1 MLALIVK
8 DFKLLFANKN
18 SLKKN
23 IVSAFMSVLA
33 WAIVIAIEIFVFT
46 MLLRKLQG
54 YDQATLPFLTLF
66 LFIISIVMIFLNIFR
81 ANRLFF
87 DRQDTE
93 QLIRRP
99 VSSFQIV
106 SSKLVFLFITHYL
119 TTALLVYPLIIA
131 YGRIIGRTVMYYY
144 QGLFYPVLSFF
155 FEAGIALILVYPFRA
170 IVEYLKKH
178 IVLQFGL
185 ALVVMA
191 GACFVYSNALDIFME
206 LVVNNEVASLFTKD
220 SIAKLIALRRYL
232 IPVTFMTDIFFV
244 MKVSS
249 RLFPCICISIGL
261 FILGTTIVVYA
272 FAYFRSA
279 KVFSG
284 KKKARKVKIRK
295 VKFALLKKEMILLF
309 KDSGNIFSFTGLLM
323 IQPLLVYSIVH
334 SLNLVFSSGAFSY
347 YMILLPELLPLIDVL
362 LVMLFTLIINQGAN
376 EYIQAEKQNVR
387 VMKTIPVSA
396 SMQLMV
402 KMLVPFGL
410 SFASLLFTVLVLLV
424 TGTISFTTFLFS
436 FLLTSVLLFVFD
448 VISLK
453 EELAI
458 RNSKPRSTLL
468 STIYSYLLPLAY
480 FVVAIYSCYLGMDI
494 VLAYLIGFVFLL
506 LIGLPHVFGFKKKI
520 TAKFLDLEMVN

>member
-1 MLALIVK
+1 
-8 DFKLLFANKN
+8 
-18 SLKKN
+18 
-23 IVSAFMSVLA
+23 
-33 WAIVIAIEIFVFT
+33 
-46 MLLRKLQG
+46 
-54 YDQATLPFLTLF
+54 
-66 LFIISIVMIFLNIFR
+66 
-81 ANRLFF
+81 
-87 DRQDTE
+87 
-93 QLIRRP
+93 
-99 VSSFQIV
+99 
-106 SSKLVFLFITHYL
+106 
-119 TTALLVYPLIIA
+119 
-131 YGRIIGRTVMYYY
+131 
-144 QGLFYPVLSFF
+144 
-155 FEAGIALILVYPFRA
+155 
-170 IVEYLKKH
+170 
-178 IVLQFGL
+178 
-185 ALVVMA
+185 
-191 GACFVYSNALDIFME
+191 
-206 LVVNNEVASLFTKD
+206 
-220 SIAKLIALRRYL
+220 
-232 IPVTFMTDIFFV
+232 
-244 MKVSS
+244 
-249 RLFPCICISIGL
+249 
-261 FILGTTIVVYA
+261 
-272 FAYFRSA
+272 
-279 KVFSG
+279 
-284 KKKARKVKIRK
+284 
-295 VKFALLKKEMILLF
+295 
-309 KDSGNIFSFTGLLM
+309 
-323 IQPLLVYSIVH
+323 
-334 SLNLVFSSGAFSY
+334 
-347 YMILLPELLPLIDVL
+347 MILLPELLPLIDVL

>member
-1 MLALIVK
+1 
-8 DFKLLFANKN
+8 
-18 SLKKN
+18 
-23 IVSAFMSVLA
+23 
-33 WAIVIAIEIFVFT
+33 
-46 MLLRKLQG
+46 
-54 YDQATLPFLTLF
+54 
-66 LFIISIVMIFLNIFR
+66 
-81 ANRLFF
+81 
-87 DRQDTE
+87 
-93 QLIRRP
+93 
-99 VSSFQIV
+99 
-106 SSKLVFLFITHYL
+106 
-119 TTALLVYPLIIA
+119 
-131 YGRIIGRTVMYYY
+131 
-144 QGLFYPVLSFF
+144 
-155 FEAGIALILVYPFRA
+155 
-170 IVEYLKKH
+170 
-178 IVLQFGL
+178 
-185 ALVVMA
+185 
-191 GACFVYSNALDIFME
+191 ME
-206 LVVNNEVASLFTKD
+206 LVVNNEVASLFTKH

-284 KKKARKVKIRK
+284 KKKTRKVKIQK
-295 VKFALLKKEMILLF
+295 VKLALLKKEMILLF

-520 TAKFLDLEMVN
+520 TAKFLDLEMGN